1 MENFGVSAT
10 NDPRVSL
17 LWEQHGRLVFW
28 SLVFRDGPPPV
39 APCLRL
45 PTAEDPPP

>member
-28 SLVFRDGPPPV
+28 SLVFSRRPAPV
-39 APCLRL
+39 RP
-45 PTAEDPPP
+45 